1 MFSENVECSDNMKR
15 IKRVHEN
22 PNGLFMQWLT
32 EFRDEARIKGNSGL
46 IKIYNMCIDNLSR
59 YLKNSFNC
67 FPTLNSSFEVP
78 SPT

>member
-1 MFSENVECSDNMKR
+1 MISENVECSAGIMKR

-32 EFRDEARIKGNSGL
+32 EFRDEARSKGNSGL

-59 YLKNSFNC
+59 YSKF
-67 FPTLNSSFEVP
+67 F
-78 SPT
+78 

>member
-1 MFSENVECSDNMKR
+1 MFSENVECSDIMKR

-22 PNGLFMQWLT
+22 PNILFMQWLT
-32 EFRDEARIKGNSGL
+32 EFRDEARSKGSSGL

-59 YLKNSFNC
+59 YLTSYFDC